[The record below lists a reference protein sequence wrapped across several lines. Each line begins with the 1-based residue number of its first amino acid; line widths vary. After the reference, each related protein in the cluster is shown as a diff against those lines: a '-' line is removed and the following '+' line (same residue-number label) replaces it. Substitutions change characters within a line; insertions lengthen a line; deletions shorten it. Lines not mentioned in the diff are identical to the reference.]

1 MIKLIDGWN
10 KEDNIIG
17 TVEDVASYLNIEDR
31 VKNIYDLEN
40 ELSSSE
46 YESRYSIVPLKF
58 EVVETYKDSDEE
70 FVHGRFEKLEEAQ
83 KEAEYY
89 YHGEEDI
96 KRGITIEIRILGDPE
111 DDNNYN
117 YDYAEFNRGY
127 KLFDDNDHIIAI
139 MNLSKDW
146 TKEDVLEIAAGNLT
160 MKTSDAYYKYCK
172 EDKALYEYSGEE
184 ENFES
189 FSKTP
194 IEREIFAD
202 CLTTEDYQK
211 ILEEYNGRLSSLP
224 EFI

>member
-83 KEAEYY
+83 KEA
-89 YHGEEDI
+89 
-96 KRGITIEIRILGDPE
+96 
-111 DDNNYN
+111 
-117 YDYAEFNRGY
+117 
-127 KLFDDNDHIIAI
+127 
-139 MNLSKDW
+139 
-146 TKEDVLEIAAGNLT
+146 
-160 MKTSDAYYKYCK
+160 
-172 EDKALYEYSGEE
+172 
-184 ENFES
+184 
-189 FSKTP
+189 
-194 IEREIFAD
+194 D